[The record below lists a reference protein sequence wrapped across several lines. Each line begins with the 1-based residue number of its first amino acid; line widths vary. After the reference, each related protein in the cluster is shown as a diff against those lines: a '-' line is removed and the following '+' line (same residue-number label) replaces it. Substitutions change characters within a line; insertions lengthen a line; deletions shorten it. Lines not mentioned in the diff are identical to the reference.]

1 LSVQGFH
8 HFVDSLNFLV
18 FALLHSLCVDVCWH
32 KDIITASKE
41 LWLLTF
47 QEFRHDPWLAFGFG
61 QSPLDQHLLSI
72 SWLRLLCLINII
84 PEHDIKK
91 ESKNLSHVFNIW
103 EQEHVE
109 SELVVIVKSL
119 HVLGKLLANS
129 EFV

>member
-1 LSVQGFH
+1 MSVQGFH

-18 FALLHSLCVDVCWH
+18 LALLHPLCIDICRH

-41 LWLLTF
+41 LRLLTF

-72 SWLRLLCLINII
+72 SWLRLLGLINII
-84 PEHDIKK
+84 PEHDIEK

>member
-1 LSVQGFH
+1 LSIQGFH

-18 FALLHSLCVDVCWH
+18 FALLHSLCIDVCRH
-32 KDIITASKE
+32 KDIITTSEE

-47 QEFRHDPWLAFGFG
+47 QELWHDPWLPFGFG
-61 QSPLDQHLLSI
+61 QSPLDQDLLGI
-72 SWLRLLCLINII
+72 SWLRLLCVIDVI
-84 PEHDIKK
+84 PEHDIEK
-91 ESKNLSHVFNIW
+91 ESENLSDVFNIW

-119 HVLGKLLANS
+119 HVLGQLLANS